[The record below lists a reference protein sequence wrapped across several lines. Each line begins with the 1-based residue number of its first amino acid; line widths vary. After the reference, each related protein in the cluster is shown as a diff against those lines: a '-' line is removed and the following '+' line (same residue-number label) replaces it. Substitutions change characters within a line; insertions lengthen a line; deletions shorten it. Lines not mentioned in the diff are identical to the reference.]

1 MKEQRSSMSENAKD
15 VLAII
20 AGQFLVVALKG
31 DTRSLAQ
38 FREGYVA
45 HCNKLLGSLTQDELE
60 RETVAAGRAFTAI
73 LAKRYGWDS
82 NATAQL
88 SEYVEKACRAW
99 VSEAD
104 VSPFIEKLRIIDAW
118 SGITS
123 CTTERAVI
131 PLSLLDYVLMVL
143 LPVVCGQEIRTAVT
157 ALLDFGTYEVETLE
171 AVDAAL
177 AACVSRLCCGIN
189 MSDAMM
195 QELKLAVLLHF
206 PKDNGRLSANEGL
219 AYKLLQRQYAN
230 MGVN

>member
-1 MKEQRSSMSENAKD
+1 MKKQRNSMSDNVKD

-20 AGQFLVVALKG
+20 AGQFLVIALKG
-31 DTRSLAQ
+31 DTQSLAQ
-38 FREGYVA
+38 FRKGYVV
-45 HCNKLLGSLTQDELE
+45 HCNKLFGSMTQGDLE
-60 RETVAAGRAFTAI
+60 SETAAAGRAFTAI

-82 NATAQL
+82 NATVQL

-131 PLSLLDYVLMVL
+131 PLALLDYVLMLL
-143 LPVVCGQEIRTAVT
+143 LPVVCGQQIRTAVT
-157 ALLDFGTYEVETLE
+157 ALLDFGTYEVEALE

-177 AACVSRLCCGIN
+177 AECVAHLCCGIN
-189 MSDAMM
+189 MSNAMLN
-195 QELKLAVLLHF
+195 ELKLAVLLHL

>member
-45 HCNKLLGSLTQDELE
+45 HCNKLLGTLTQTELE
-60 RETVAAGRAFTAI
+60 SETVAAGRAFAAI

-82 NATAQL
+82 NAAALL
-88 SEYVEKACRAW
+88 SEYVEKACEAW

-131 PLSLLDYVLMVL
+131 PLALLDYVLMLL
-143 LPVVCGQEIRTAVT
+143 LPIVCGQEIRTAVT
-157 ALLDFGTYEVETLE
+157 ALMDFGTYEVENLE
-171 AVDAAL
+171 GVDAAL

-189 MSDAMM
+189 MSNAMM
-195 QELKLAVLLHF
+195 QELKLAVLLHL
-206 PKDNGRLSANEGL
+206 PKDNGRLSTNEGL

>member
-45 HCNKLLGSLTQDELE
+45 HCNKLLGTLTQTELE
-60 RETVAAGRAFTAI
+60 SETVAAGRAFAAI

-82 NATAQL
+82 NAAALL
-88 SEYVEKACRAW
+88 SEYVEKACEAW

-104 VSPFIEKLRIIDAW
+104 VSPFIENLRIIDAW

-131 PLSLLDYVLMVL
+131 PLALLDYVLMLL
-143 LPVVCGQEIRTAVT
+143 LPIVCGQEIRTAVT
-157 ALLDFGTYEVETLE
+157 ALMNFGTYEVENLE
-171 AVDAAL
+171 GVDTAL

-195 QELKLAVLLHF
+195 QELKLAVLLHL
-206 PKDNGRLSANEGL
+206 PKDNGRLSTNEGL

>member
-1 MKEQRSSMSENAKD
+1 MSENAKD

-45 HCNKLLGSLTQDELE
+45 HCNKLLGTLTQTELE
-60 RETVAAGRAFTAI
+60 SETVAAGRAFAAI
-73 LAKRYGWDS
+73 LTKRYGWDS
-82 NATAQL
+82 NAAALL
-88 SEYVEKACRAW
+88 SEYIEKACEAW

-123 CTTERAVI
+123 CTTERAVM
-131 PLSLLDYVLMVL
+131 PLALLDYVLMLL
-143 LPVVCGQEIRTAVT
+143 LPIVCGQEIRTAVT
-157 ALLDFGTYEVETLE
+157 ALMDFGTYEVENLE
-171 AVDAAL
+171 GVDAAL

-195 QELKLAVLLHF
+195 QELKLAALLHL
-206 PKDNGRLSANEGL
+206 PKDNGRLSTNEGL

>member
-1 MKEQRSSMSENAKD
+1 MKKRRNSTTDNVKD
-15 VLAII
+15 VLTIV

-31 DTRSLAQ
+31 DTQSLAQ
-38 FREGYVA
+38 FRKGYVA
-45 HCNKLLGSLTQDELE
+45 HCGKLIGSLTQDELE
-60 RETVAAGRAFTAI
+60 SETAAAGRAFTAV
-73 LAKRYGWDS
+73 LAKRYGWDP

-88 SEYVEKACRAW
+88 SEYVEKVCRAW

-118 SGITS
+118 SGIAS

-131 PLSLLDYVLMVL
+131 PLALLDYVLMLL
-143 LPVVCGQEIRTAVT
+143 LPIVCGQEIRTTVT
-157 ALLDFGTYEVETLE
+157 ALMDFGTYEVETLD

-177 AACVSRLCCGIN
+177 AACVSRLCCGIK
-189 MSDAMM
+189 MSDAML
-195 QELKLAVLLHF
+195 QELKLAVLLHL

>member
-1 MKEQRSSMSENAKD
+1 MKEQRNSMSENAKD

-45 HCNKLLGSLTQDELE
+45 HCNKLLGTLTQTELE
-60 RETVAAGRAFTAI
+60 SETVAAGRAFTAI
-73 LAKRYGWDS
+73 LANRYGWDS
-82 NATAQL
+82 NAAALL
-88 SEYVEKACRAW
+88 SEYVEKACEAW

-131 PLSLLDYVLMVL
+131 PLALLDYVLMVL
-143 LPVVCGQEIRTAVT
+143 LPVVCGQQIRAAVT

-171 AVDAAL
+171 TVDAAL
-177 AACVSRLCCGIN
+177 ADCVSHLCCGIN
-189 MSDAMM
+189 MSNAMLN
-195 QELKLAVLLHF
+195 ELKLAVLLHL